1 MSEFQNIMNDPRTQ
15 MAMRDSEIYRLRK
28 EKNLSLRKLGK
39 QFGISYER
47 VRQIV
52 AMLDERRGADPV

>member
-1 MSEFQNIMNDPRTQ
+1 

-28 EKNLSLRKLGK
+28 EHKLSLRKLGK

-52 AMLDERRGADPV
+52 AMLDERRGEPV

>member
-1 MSEFQNIMNDPRTQ
+1 

-28 EKNLSLRKLGK
+28 EHKLSLRKLGK

-52 AMLDERRGADPV
+52 VMLDERRGEPV